1 MRIRKTF
8 LFFIFL
14 FFCSFLTFNVRS
26 EGPPAKS
33 SEITAI
39 EVRENNGKTEIKI
52 MSDSPFNYTLYKAS
66 DPYQSVV
73 ELQNAGLGE
82 FRDKIIFDRAGVSEI
97 IPMVDES
104 SPDISKL
111 KIVFTAPVDVMPLYK
126 DKTLILAFVNPERE
140 TGNARAETEGA
151 LSEEPVEKKKPF
163 ESNEYV
169 GEKINIDFQDADLI
183 HIFRLIADIS
193 GYNFVVSPDVKGK
206 FSMKLIDVPWDQAL
220 EVILRN
226 YGLSKTM
233 EGNIIRIAPTS
244 VIAKEEEEIAQAKE
258 SQEKSGNLITRIYA
272 VNYASVE
279 EIKKS
284 IETAKILTKRGFIS
298 ADPRTSSV
306 IIKDVEK
313 MHTEYENLIK
323 ALDVPTPQVSI
334 DARIVEVN
342 TNYSKQL
349 GIQWGALVK
358 PTPQTQ
364 ISGTTLTGKN
374 GFFSGN
380 PLLVNLPAA
389 VSQGAG
395 GSIGIGY
402 ISAGTLRALDV
413 QLSALE
419 ADGKGKI
426 ISNPRVMT
434 MDHQKAKILQGKK
447 IPYETTSQEGTQTA
461 FVDAAIELTVTPHIT
476 PEGTILMN
484 IETKKN
490 EADFSQRSFNGVPTI
505 NINEVTTQVLIVDGD
520 TLALAGIYKTTYSKD
535 TSGIPGLSKIFGL
548 GWLFKT
554 RKDVDD
560 STELMVFI
568 TPRIVKK

>member
-14 FFCSFLTFNVRS
+14 FLCSFLTFNVRS

-97 IPMVDES
+97 IPMLDES

-111 KIVFTAPVDVMPLYK
+111 KIVFTAPVDVAPLYK

-140 TGNARAETEGA
+140 TGNARIETEDA
-151 LSEEPVEKKKPF
+151 LSEEPDEKKKPF

-169 GEKINIDFQDADLI
+169 GEKINIDFQDADLV

-226 YGLSKTM
+226 YGLSKTI

-258 SQEKSGNLITRIYA
+258 SQEKSGNLITKVYA

-313 MHTEYENLIK
+313 MHTEYENLIR

-342 TNYSKQL
+342 TSYSKEL

-364 ISGTTLTGKN
+364 LSGTTLTGKN

-419 ADGKGKI
+419 ANGKGKI

-447 IPYETTSQEGTQTA
+447 IPYETISQEGTQTA

-505 NINEVTTQVLIVDGD
+505 NINEVSTQVLIVDGD
-520 TLALAGIYKTTYSKD
+520 TLALAGIYKTTSSND
-535 TSGIPGLSKIFGL
+535 MSGVPGLNKIFGL

-554 RKDVDD
+554 TKDEND

-568 TPRIVKK
+568 TPRIVK

>member
-1 MRIRKTF
+1 MRIRKVF
-8 LFFIFL
+8 LSFIFL
-14 FFCSFLTFNVRS
+14 LFCSSMAYDVRS
-26 EGPPAKS
+26 EGPQAKS
-33 SEITAI
+33 SEISAV
-39 EVRENNGKTEIKI
+39 EVRDNNGRTEIKI
-52 MSDSPFNYTLYKAS
+52 SSDAPFTYNLFKVS
-66 DPYQSVV
+66 DPYQVVV
-73 ELQNAGLGE
+73 ELQNTGLGE
-82 FRDKIIFDRAGVSEI
+82 FRDKITFDRAGVSEI
-97 IPMVDES
+97 IPIIDES
-104 SPDISKL
+104 SANSSKL
-111 KIVFTAPVDVMPLYK
+111 KIAFTAPVDVEPSYK
-126 DKTLILAFVNPERE
+126 DRTLILAFMNPERE
-140 TGNARAETEGA
+140 TGNAAGTDETPRVSQPAENKLFG
-151 LSEEPVEKKKPF
+151 SK
-163 ESNEYV
+163 EYV
-169 GEKINIDFQDADLI
+169 GEKINIDFQDAELS
-183 HIFRLIADIS
+183 HVFRLIADIS

-206 FSMKLIDVPWDQAL
+206 FSMKLLDVPWDQAL
-220 EVILRN
+220 DVILRN

-258 SQEKSGNLITRIYA
+258 SQEKSGNLITRIYS
-272 VNYASVE
+272 VNYANVE
-279 EIKKS
+279 DIKKS

-298 ADPRTSSV
+298 ADTRTSSV

-313 MHTEYENLIK
+313 MHTEYENLIRS
-323 ALDVPTPQVSI
+323 LDVPTPQVSI

-342 TNYSKQL
+342 SNYSKEL

-358 PTPQTQ
+358 PTPQT
-364 ISGTTLTGKN
+364 IIGGTTLTGKN

-389 VSQGAG
+389 VSQGSG

-402 ISAGTLRALDV
+402 IGAGVLRALDI

-419 ADGKGKI
+419 AAGKGKI

-447 IPYETTSQEGTQTA
+447 IPYETFSQEGTQTA

-520 TLALAGIYKTTYSKD
+520 TLALAGIYKTTSSKD
-535 TSGIPGLSKIFGL
+535 TSGVPGLSKIFGL

-554 RKDVDD
+554 EKDVDD

-568 TPRIVKK
+568 TPRIVK